1 MHVCTV
7 DESLSE
13 GDPPIQAL
21 ACPTRKT
28 SLLEYCGERRGRGRR
43 QGVYGERQHHVNPM
57 YYNI

>member
-28 SLLEYCGERRGRGRR
+28 SLLEYCGREGGEEGDRGYM
-43 QGVYGERQHHVNPM
+43 VKDSTM
-57 YYNI
+57 